1 MGKEGG
7 EMRALRRGGY
17 VFLVCSGCTL
27 LEVVQ
32 YQQHADVARC
42 KHRMHTSPR
51 KI

>member
-1 MGKEGG
+1 MEQEGRCG
-7 EMRALRRGGY
+7 REGLKA
-17 VFLVCSGCTL
+17 FLVCSGCTL